1 LLIGTLAG
9 TSIVSA
15 ATPPTNPGDQFYVY
29 IPANAATRGP
39 LQVLVTVHG
48 MGGDGTSFCQN
59 LISRADQEGWI
70 IVSPTFHYQDNMNAD
85 LIRQDDVEMVPHLKQ
100 YLDNLP
106 AQTGLTIRDKVMLY
120 GFSRG
125 AQIVHRF
132 AEFYPEKTLAVALF
146 AGGSYTL
153 PTMTSPVDGNTKPLN
168 FPFGVAD
175 IQKYAGASFNLGAF
189 RQVPFFIGVGGADGD
204 PTVTPQAWNPY
215 IGTTRI
221 ARAQAF
227 DRALTD
233 LGVSASITVFPG
245 IGHDIT
251 TDMRGQA
258 MAFLDQQAFVSTLT
272 TQVHAV
278 AAALLRAE
286 SA

>member
-1 LLIGTLAG
+1 MTIQRLVRVCFALPR
-9 TSIVSA
+9 SSA
-15 ATPPTNPGDQFYVY
+15 HWRGPASSPPPTPPANPGDEFYVY
-29 IPANAATRGP
+29 IPANAAARGP

-70 IVSPTFHYQDNMNAD
+70 IVSPTFHYLDSMNAD
-85 LIRQDDVEMVPHLKQ
+85 FVRQDDIEMVPHLKQ

-106 AQTGLTIRDKVMLY
+106 AQTGLAIRDKVMLY

-153 PTMTSPVDGNTKPLN
+153 PTPTTSIDGTPKPLN

-175 IQKYAGASFNLGAF
+175 IQQYAGASFDLGAF
-189 RQVPFFIGVGGADGD
+189 RQVPFFIGVGGADSD
-204 PTVTPQAWNPY
+204 PTVTPHRMEPLH
-215 IGTTRI
+215 R
-221 ARAQAF
+221 
-227 DRALTD
+227 
-233 LGVSASITVFPG
+233 
-245 IGHDIT
+245 HDAHRT
-251 TDMRGQA
+251 G
-258 MAFLDQQAFVSTLT
+258 
-272 TQVHAV
+272 
-278 AAALLRAE
+278 
-286 SA
+286 